1 MAPILQTIASLDSR
15 SGGTSTCTY
24 DLVKALNASG
34 MPTDILTLQPGSPE
48 ERMVGED
55 SFIHACPFDARTPLA
70 VSRNI
75 RRFLA
80 GSRYSLYHTNGLWLD
95 VNHATCAHARKTDT
109 PCIVSLHGMLY
120 PQALERGGWKKK
132 LMLALG
138 HRKDISGAACVH
150 VTCDKEMEY
159 YRDMGF
165 SNPVAVIPN
174 PVRIPE
180 YLADI
185 RRPGHEGFR
194 AGFLGRLHPIKNLE
208 ALITAWGQ
216 LRLPNAELLLI
227 GDGDPEYKARLEEL
241 VRAENISNISF
252 TGFVSGRRKYEM
264 LASLDVLCAPS
275 HQENFGMS
283 IAEALLAGTPV
294 IASRGTPWEALNTRR
309 CGWWC
314 GNDSSSLAAA
324 LENAFSLSPQE
335 RLAMGERGR
344 ALVMETCAAPPRG
357 RLHET
362 PVPVSAGAGSQ
373 TGICLSPMNI
383 LFLLGKFPSVG
394 GVETVTAILAN
405 EFSARGHAVHV
416 VSFEQVTETPTPAL
430 DNRVTLHRLS
440 YPVSSRANRDALRD
454 ILATCRIDVIIN
466 QWCLPFHVTRLCR
479 KAMKGLPCRLLAVH
493 HNAPDCNARLEGLRM
508 RMARTGNPVNRAFL
522 RLLLK
527 GCAMATGASLR
538 YVYAHSDR
546 YILLSDSFHQAFRNI
561 TGLKDTGKL
570 LTIPNPITVENPEF
584 RYDPALKKKE
594 VLFVGRL
601 EPNQK
606 RVSRVLETWAL
617 LEPRFPDWTLRLVGD
632 GPEKRS
638 LQEFCAEHR
647 LEHVSFEGFQNPAP
661 YYEQASL
668 LLLTSEYE
676 GFGLVIV
683 EGMSFGVSPIVYGSF
698 SAAYDLVDHGKDGCI
713 LPAASG
719 FQAHRMAEMAA
730 GLMREPADLHAMAR
744 NAIAKSRKFTRE
756 HIIPQW
762 EKAFRPDAS

>member
-34 MPTDILTLQPGSPE
+34 MPTDILTLQPGSPQ

-80 GSRYSLYHTNGLWLD
+80 GSRYCLYHTNGLWLD
-95 VNHATCAHARKTDT
+95 VNHATCAHARKMNA
-109 PCIVSLHGMLY
+109 PCVVSLHGMLY

-150 VTCDKEMEY
+150 VTCEKEMEY

-208 ALITAWGQ
+208 ALITSWGQ

-264 LASLDVLCAPS
+264 LSSLDVLCAPS

-294 IASRGTPWEALNTRR
+294 IASRGTPVRLVVWQRFLFPGRSPGKRLQPLPAGKARHGRPRTRPR
-309 CGWWC
+309 H
-314 GNDSSSLAAA
+314 GNL
-324 LENAFSLSPQE
+324 
-335 RLAMGERGR
+335 RR
-344 ALVMETCAAPPRG
+344 PPRG
-357 RLHET
+357 RPHET
-362 PVPVSAGAGSQ
+362 PVSVSAGAGNQ

-383 LFLLGKFPSVG
+383 LFLLGKFPSIG

-416 VSFEQVTETPTPAL
+416 VSFEQVTEKPSPAL
-430 DNRVTLHRLS
+430 DERVTLHRLS
-440 YPVSSRANRDALRD
+440 YPVSSRANRNALRD
-454 ILATCRIDVIIN
+454 ILATCGIDVIIN

-479 KAMKGLPCRLLAVH
+479 KAMRGLPCRLLAVH

-527 GCAMATGASLR
+527 GCSMATGASLR

-617 LEPRFPDWTLRLVGD
+617 LEPCFPDWTLRLVGD

-638 LQEFCAEHR
+638 LQEFCEEHR
-647 LEHVSFEGFQNPAP
+647 LKHVSFEGFQNPAP

-668 LLLTSEYE
+668 LFLTSEYE

-698 SAAYDLVDHGKDGCI
+698 TAAYDLVDHGKDGCI
-713 LPAASG
+713 LPAAGG

-730 GLMREPADLHAMAR
+730 GLMREPAALRSMAR

-762 EKAFRPDAS
+762 ENAFRPDAS

>member
-1 MAPILQTIASLDSR
+1 
-15 SGGTSTCTY
+15 
-24 DLVKALNASG
+24 
-34 MPTDILTLQPGSPE
+34 
-48 ERMVGED
+48 
-55 SFIHACPFDARTPLA
+55 
-70 VSRNI
+70 
-75 RRFLA
+75 
-80 GSRYSLYHTNGLWLD
+80 
-95 VNHATCAHARKTDT
+95 
-109 PCIVSLHGMLY
+109 
-120 PQALERGGWKKK
+120 
-132 LMLALG
+132 
-138 HRKDISGAACVH
+138 
-150 VTCDKEMEY
+150 
-159 YRDMGF
+159 
-165 SNPVAVIPN
+165 
-174 PVRIPE
+174 
-180 YLADI
+180 
-185 RRPGHEGFR
+185 
-194 AGFLGRLHPIKNLE
+194 
-208 ALITAWGQ
+208 
-216 LRLPNAELLLI
+216 
-227 GDGDPEYKARLEEL
+227 
-241 VRAENISNISF
+241 
-252 TGFVSGRRKYEM
+252 
-264 LASLDVLCAPS
+264 
-275 HQENFGMS
+275 
-283 IAEALLAGTPV
+283 
-294 IASRGTPWEALNTRR
+294 
-309 CGWWC
+309 
-314 GNDSSSLAAA
+314 
-324 LENAFSLSPQE
+324 
-335 RLAMGERGR
+335 
-344 ALVMETCAAPPRG
+344 
-357 RLHET
+357 
-362 PVPVSAGAGSQ
+362 
-373 TGICLSPMNI
+373 MNI
-383 LFLLGKFPSVG
+383 LFLLGKFPSIG

-416 VSFEQVTETPTPAL
+416 VSFEQVTEKPSPAL
-430 DNRVTLHRLS
+430 DERVTLHRLS
-440 YPVSSRANRDALRD
+440 YPVSSRANRNALRD

-479 KAMKGLPCRLLAVH
+479 KAMRGLPCRLLAVH

-538 YVYAHSDR
+538 YVYAHSNR

-617 LEPRFPDWTLRLVGD
+617 LEPCFPDWTLRLVGD

-638 LQEFCAEHR
+638 LQEFCEEHR
-647 LEHVSFEGFQNPAP
+647 LKHVSFEGFQNPAP

-668 LLLTSEYE
+668 LFLTSEYE

-713 LPAASG
+713 LPAAGG

-730 GLMREPADLHAMAR
+730 GLMREPAALRAMAR

-762 EKAFRPDAS
+762 EKAFLPDGLELIEVGTHHIGFHRKLGGRGEKNDLDCSVVLADLLGDGDAVFSRHDDIQKQDIIPHALFDLGQQIQRTAERCALDLDAALSAVFFQQGRQLIQNSLVVVAECDLDHSGFHILCSC